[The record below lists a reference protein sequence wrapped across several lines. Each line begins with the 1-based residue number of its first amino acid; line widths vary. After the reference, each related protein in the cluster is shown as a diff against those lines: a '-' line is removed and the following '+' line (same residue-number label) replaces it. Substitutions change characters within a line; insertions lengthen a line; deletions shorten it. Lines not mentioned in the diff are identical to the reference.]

1 MVKFIINTYG
11 PGKHNNY
18 INELIFKNKSVID
31 RGFVD
36 DFIKEFKN
44 NDIMLLCQN
53 SLATE
58 KTVNF
63 GKYQWNLHSV
73 HGRILQAWS
82 LDVCLV
88 VHSNNLECHPELVSG
103 YNCLAGKNAYEIVN
117 HIINISKNRNLRK
130 RLILNGRHTLKN
142 KFSSEVNIKTLIN
155 NIIN

>member
-1 MVKFIINTYG
+1 
-11 PGKHNNY
+11 
-18 INELIFKNKSVID
+18 VID
-31 RGFVD
+31 HGFVE

-53 SLATE
+53 SLAT
-58 KTVNF
+58 KSAVNF
-63 GKYQWNLHSV
+63 RKYRWNLHSV

-88 VHSNNLECHPELVSG
+88 VHSNNLQCHPELVSG
-103 YNCLAGKNAYEIVN
+103 YNCLAGKNAYQIVT

-130 RLILNGRHTLKN
+130 RLILNGRRTLKN
-142 KFSSEVNIKTLIN
+142 RFSPEVNIDRLIN